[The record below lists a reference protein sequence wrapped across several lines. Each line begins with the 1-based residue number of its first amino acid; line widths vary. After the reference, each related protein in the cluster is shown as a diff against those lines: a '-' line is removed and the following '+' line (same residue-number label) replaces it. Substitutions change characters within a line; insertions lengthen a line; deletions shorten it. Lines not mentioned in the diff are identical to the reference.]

1 MMEQLTAWVSKTVQ
15 EQHLIPAY
23 SCLPASAQ
31 LVFQFYTD
39 TEVQL
44 ILMHSINHDGS
55 STHHSS
61 LITSSVMNH
70 DYGVKLSQERPGS
83 VLVAYGES
91 YVGAVVVT
99 HCWNGYSV
107 KGLHYTSVPSVL
119 CDRHDNG
126 YLFNFHKDNDYIDRK
141 DLQ

>member
-1 MMEQLTAWVSKTVQ
+1 MEQLTAWVSKTVQ

-23 SCLPASAQ
+23 SYLPVSAQ
-31 LVFQFYTD
+31 LEFFSFD

-55 STHHSS
+55 STHRSS

-70 DYGVKLSQERPGS
+70 DYRVKLSQERPGS

-99 HCWNGYSV
+99 HCWNSYSM

-119 CDRHDNG
+119 WDRHDNG

>member
-1 MMEQLTAWVSKTVQ
+1 MSEQNSSGAASYTSLLMS
-15 EQHLIPAY
+15 P
-23 SCLPASAQ
+23 CLSSAR
-31 LVFQFYTD
+31 VFQFYTD

-70 DYGVKLSQERPGS
+70 NYGVKLSQERPGS

-107 KGLHYTSVPSVL
+107 KGLHYTSVSSVL

>member
-1 MMEQLTAWVSKTVQ
+1 MSEQNSSGAASYTSLLMS
-15 EQHLIPAY
+15 P
-23 SCLPASAQ
+23 CLSSAR
-31 LVFQFYTD
+31 VFQFYTD

-70 DYGVKLSQERPGS
+70 DYGVKLS
-83 VLVAYGES
+83 
-91 YVGAVVVT
+91 
-99 HCWNGYSV
+99 
-107 KGLHYTSVPSVL
+107 
-119 CDRHDNG
+119 HDNG